1 MVGKK
6 EKIYYKKSII
16 TFDIETTSYIE
27 NVKLK
32 NGKEKQMKH
41 AFMYIGAIYN
51 NGVISKYR
59 KWEDFISYFDSLS
72 SLCSKNE
79 RYIIWVHNLSF
90 EFQFMKDWIKF
101 SDVFAR
107 KAHNV
112 IKCVYKKI
120 EFRDTLALSNCKLEK
135 LAINE
140 KLPVQKATG
149 DLDYSLTRHQSSR
162 LDSVEENYVDLD
174 VIIVAE
180 YIKKKVK
187 EYGSLQEIPMTSTGE
202 VRYLFRKELGKN
214 LKNIHNLSVLYSAQT
229 KELQNLLIDI
239 YAGAYTHA
247 NYQII
252 GKEMYDVL
260 CVDISSSYPYQMV
273 SKKYPTIWL
282 GIKDEKYLVEE
293 LFAKYPPEDYAIA
306 CRCTFTNL
314 RAKHV
319 HSILSK
325 HKSSRLDLNS
335 LIEDNGRVNSCDVI
349 EFACNEIDIL
359 NILDFYDFDNIEIR
373 EIYVSKKQYLPK
385 ELVSI
390 LLKLFQMKTSLKGIE
405 EEVENYM
412 RSKSRI
418 SGVYG
423 TCVFNILDS
432 GIYFDNECDTKF
444 IKEEKDFSDFK
455 KYCNNPKQYLWYS
468 IGVWVTSYA
477 KRQIL
482 EPIKKLSEN
491 ALYSDTD
498 SVKYQGYS
506 RYKKMWSHLDAKY
519 KTQFYD
525 AMRYHNFKKEQ
536 YEFYD
541 KNGKQYFMGV
551 FEKEPTYKRFKALG
565 SKRYLVEYENGKMSS
580 TVAGA
585 PKDLVNHLGKTNDE
599 KFKNFS
605 NYFTLKNCKLC
616 HTYTEEDTYRIITD
630 YEGKSDIVHIKS
642 GVCLMPADFSMNW
655 SDTFIE
661 FLLGK
666 IELED
671 KDIYRYFIG
680 QKHFK

>member
-1 MVGKK
+1 MRGR
-6 EKIYYKKSII
+6 EEIYYKKSII
-16 TFDIETTSYIE
+16 TFDIETTSYVE
-27 NVKLK
+27 EVKLE
-32 NGKEKQMKH
+32 NGKTKTMKH

-59 KWEDFISYFDSLS
+59 TWEEIISYFDSLNKI
-72 SLCSKNE
+72 CSKNE

-107 KAHNV
+107 KSHNV
-112 IKCVYKKI
+112 IKAVYKNI

-140 KLPVQKATG
+140 KLPVQKASG
-149 DLDYSLTRHQSSR
+149 DLDYSLIRHQSSR

-202 VRYLFRKELGKN
+202 VRYFFRKELGKN
-214 LKNIHNLSVLYSAQT
+214 LKKIHNLSVLYSAQT

-252 GKEMYDVL
+252 GKEMYNVP

-273 SKKYPTIWL
+273 SKKFPTIWFP
-282 GIKDEKYLVEE
+282 IKNERYTVKD
-293 LFAKYPPEDYAIA
+293 LFAKYPVEDYAIA

-314 RAKHV
+314 RSKHV
-319 HSILSK
+319 HSVLSK
-325 HKSSRLDLNS
+325 HKSSRLDLKS
-335 LIEDNGRVNSCDVI
+335 LIEDNGRVNSCDEI

-359 NILDFYDFDNIEIR
+359 NILDFYYFDNIEIR

-390 LLKLFQMKTSLKGIE
+390 ILNLFQMKTNLKGIKE
-405 EEVENYM
+405 EADNYM
-412 RSKSRI
+412 RSKTRI

-444 IKEEKDFSDFK
+444 IKEEKDFSDFV

-477 KRQIL
+477 KRQVL
-482 EPIKKLSEN
+482 APIKKLSEN
-491 ALYSDTD
+491 GLYSDTD
-498 SVKYQGYS
+498 SAKYQGYS
-506 RYKKMWSHLDAKY
+506 RYKKMWKHMNAKY
-519 KTQFYD
+519 KTEFYD
-525 AMRYHNFKKEQ
+525 AMKYHNFKEEQ
-536 YEFYD
+536 YTFYD
-541 KNGKQYFMGV
+541 KNGKQHFMGV
-551 FEKEPTYKRFKALG
+551 FEEEATYKRFKALG
-565 SKRYLVEYENGKMSS
+565 SKRYLVEYENGEMES

-666 IELED
+666 IELQD

>member
-1 MVGKK
+1 MNGKK
-6 EKIYYKKSII
+6 EEIYYKKSII
-16 TFDIETTSYIE
+16 TFDIETTSYVE
-27 NVKLK
+27 NVKLE
-32 NGKEKQMKH
+32 NGKEKQIKH

-51 NGVISKYR
+51 NGLISKYR
-59 KWEDFISYFDSLS
+59 TWEEIIKYFDSLNK
-72 SLCSKNE
+72 LCSKNE

-112 IKCVYKKI
+112 IKCTYKRL

-140 KLPVQKATG
+140 KLPVQKASG
-149 DLDYSLTRHQSSR
+149 DLDYSLIRHQSSR
-162 LDSVEENYVDLD
+162 LDSKEENYLDLD
-174 VIIVAE
+174 VIVLAE

-214 LKNIHNLSVLYSAQT
+214 LKKMHNLSVLYSAQT

-239 YAGAYTHA
+239 YSGAYTHA

-252 GKEMYDVL
+252 GKEMYDVS
-260 CVDISSSYPYQMV
+260 CVDIASSYPYQMV

-282 GIKDEKYLVEE
+282 GIKEEKYTVKE
-293 LFAKYPPEDYAIA
+293 LFAKYPVEEYAIA

-325 HKSSRLDLNS
+325 HKSSRLDLKS
-335 LIEDNGRVNSCDVI
+335 LIEDNGRVNFCNEI

-359 NILDFYDFDNIEIR
+359 NILDFYYFDNIEIR
-373 EIYVSKKQYLPK
+373 DIYVSKKQYLPK

-390 LLKLFQMKTSLKGIE
+390 ILKLFQMKTNLKGIDE
-405 EEVENYM
+405 EIENYM
-412 RSKSRI
+412 RSKNKI
-418 SGVYG
+418 NGVYG

-455 KYCNNPKQYLWYS
+455 KYCNSPKQYLWYS

-506 RYKKMWSHLDAKY
+506 KYKKMWSHLNAKY
-519 KTQFYD
+519 KTEFSS
-525 AMRYHNFKKEQ
+525 AMRHHNFKKEQ
-536 YEFYD
+536 YTFYD
-541 KNGKQYFMGV
+541 KNGKQHFMGI
-551 FEKEPTYKRFKALG
+551 FEEEPTLKRFKALG
-565 SKRYLVEYENGKMSS
+565 SKRYLVEYENGKIES

-585 PKDLVNHLGKTNDE
+585 PKDLANHLGKTNDE

-605 NYFTLKNCKLC
+605 NYFKLENCKLC

-630 YEGKSDIVHIKS
+630 YQGKSDIVHIKS

-666 IELED
+666 IELQD

>member
-1 MVGKK
+1 MGGK
-6 EKIYYKKSII
+6 EEIFYKKSII

-27 NVKLK
+27 NVKLE
-32 NGKEKQMKH
+32 NGKQKQMKH

-59 KWEDFISYFDSLS
+59 TWEEIIEYFNSLNK
-72 SLCSKNE
+72 LCSKNE

-112 IKCVYKKI
+112 IKCVYERI

-140 KLPVQKATG
+140 KLPVQKASG
-149 DLDYSLTRHQSSR
+149 DLDYSLIRHQSSR
-162 LDSVEENYVDLD
+162 LDYVEENYVDLD

-214 LKNIHNLSVLYSAQT
+214 IKKIHNLSVLYSAQT

-252 GKEMYDVL
+252 GKEMYDVS
-260 CVDISSSYPYQMV
+260 CVDIASSYPYQMV

-282 GIKDEKYLVEE
+282 GIKNEKYLVEE
-293 LFAKYPPEDYAIA
+293 LFAKYPVEDYAIA
-306 CRCTFTNL
+306 CRCTFSNL

-325 HKSSRLDLNS
+325 HKSSRLDLKS
-335 LIEDNGRVNSCDVI
+335 LIEDNGRVNSCDEI

-373 EIYVSKKQYLPK
+373 DIYVSKKQYLPK
-385 ELVSI
+385 ELVAI
-390 LLKLFQMKTSLKGIE
+390 ILKLFQKKTNQKGIE
-405 EEVENYM
+405 EEFENYM
-412 RSKSRI
+412 RSKSNI
-418 SGVYG
+418 NGVYG

-432 GIYFDNECDTKF
+432 GVYFDNECEKKY
-444 IKEEKDFSDFK
+444 IKEEKGFSDFV

-477 KRQIL
+477 KRQVL

-506 RYKKMWSHLDAKY
+506 RYKKLWRHLNVKY
-519 KTQFYD
+519 KTDFYD
-525 AMRYHNFKKEQ
+525 AMRYHNFKQEE
-536 YEFYD
+536 YTFYD

-551 FEKEPTYKRFKALG
+551 FEEEPTYKRFKALG
-565 SKRYLVEYENGKMSS
+565 SKRYLVEYENGEMNS

-630 YEGKSDIVHIKS
+630 YQGKSDIVHIKS
-642 GVCLMPADFSMNW
+642 GVCLTPADFSMSM

-666 IELED
+666 IELQD

>member
-1 MVGKK
+1 MAGKNL
-6 EKIYYKKSII
+6 KIYYKKSII
-16 TFDIETTSYIE
+16 TFDIETTSYVE
-27 NVKLK
+27 NVKLE

-59 KWEDFISYFDSLS
+59 TWEEIIKYFDSLNK
-72 SLCSKNE
+72 LCSKNE

-112 IKCVYKKI
+112 IKCVYKSL

-135 LAINE
+135 LAKNE
-140 KLPVQKATG
+140 KLHVEKASG
-149 DLDYSLTRHQSSR
+149 DLDYTLIRHQSSR
-162 LDSVEENYVDLD
+162 LDSVEEHYVDMD
-174 VIIVAE
+174 VIVLAE

-187 EYGSLQEIPMTSTGE
+187 EYGRLEEIPMTSTGE
-202 VRYLFRKELGKN
+202 VRYFFRKELGKN
-214 LKNIHNLSVLYSAQT
+214 LKKIHNLSVLYSAQT
-229 KELQNLLIDI
+229 KNLQNLLIDI

-252 GKEMYDVL
+252 GKEMYNIF
-260 CVDISSSYPYQMV
+260 CADISSSYPYQMV

-282 GIKDEKYLVEE
+282 GISEE
-293 LFAKYPPEDYAIA
+293 LYTIKKIFERYSPEDYAIA
-306 CRCTFTNL
+306 CRCTFSNL

-335 LIEDNGRVNSCDVI
+335 LIEDNGRVVSCEKI
-349 EFACNEIDIL
+349 EFACNEIDL
-359 NILDFYDFDNIEIR
+359 MNILDFYNFDDIEIR
-373 EIYVSKKQYLPK
+373 EVYVSKKEYLPK
-385 ELVSI
+385 EIVAI
-390 LLKLFQMKTSLKGIE
+390 ILKLFQMKTNLKGIE
-405 EEVENYM
+405 EETENYM
-412 RSKSRI
+412 RSKNKI
-418 SGVYG
+418 NGVYG

-444 IKEEKDFSDFK
+444 IKEEKGFSDFV

-491 ALYSDTD
+491 SLYSDTD

-506 RYKKMWSHLDAKY
+506 RYKKLWKHLNSKY

-525 AMRYHNFKKEQ
+525 AMRFHNFKEEE
-536 YEFYD
+536 YIFFD
-541 KNGKQYFMGV
+541 KHGVQQFMGV
-551 FEKEPTYKRFKALG
+551 FEEEDPYRRFKALG
-565 SKRYLVEYENGKMSS
+565 SKRYLVEYYNGKMAS

-585 PKDLVNHLGKTNDE
+585 PKNLVDFLGKTNDE

-605 NYFTLKNCKLC
+605 NYFSLKDCKLC

-642 GVCLMPADFSMNW
+642 GVCLTPSDFSMNW
-655 SDTFIE
+655 SDSFIE

>member
-1 MVGKK
+1 MNGKD
-6 EKIYYKKSII
+6 KIRYKKSII
-16 TFDIETTSYIE
+16 TFDIETTSYVE
-27 NVKLK
+27 DVKLK
-32 NGKEKQMKH
+32 NGKKKQIKH

-112 IKCVYKKI
+112 IRCTYKNI
-120 EFRDTLALSNCKLEK
+120 EFRDTLALSNCKLER

-140 KLPVQKATG
+140 KLPVQKASG
-149 DLDYSLTRHQSSR
+149 DLDYSLIRHQSSR
-162 LDSVEENYVDLD
+162 LDPKEENYLDLD

-214 LKNIHNLSVLYSAQT
+214 LKKIHDLSVLYSAQT

-252 GKEMYDVL
+252 GKEMYDVF

-273 SKKYPTIWL
+273 SKKYPTIWI
-282 GIKDEKYLVEE
+282 GIKEDLYTIEK
-293 LFAKYPPEDYAIA
+293 LFAKYPVEEYAIA

-325 HKSSRLDLNS
+325 HKSSRLDLKS
-335 LIEDNGRVNSCDVI
+335 LIEDNGRVNFCSKI
-349 EFACNEIDIL
+349 EYACNEIDL
-359 NILDFYDFDNIEIR
+359 QNITEFYDFDDIEIR
-373 EIYVSKKQYLPK
+373 DIYVSKKQYLPK
-385 ELVSI
+385 ELVAI
-390 LLKLFQMKTSLKGIE
+390 ILKLFQMKTNLKGIE
-405 EEVENYM
+405 EEIENYM
-412 RSKSRI
+412 RSKI
-418 SGVYG
+418 WINGVYG
-423 TCVFNILDS
+423 TCVFNILDA
-432 GIYFDNECDTKF
+432 GIFFDNECDKKF
-444 IKEEKDFSDFK
+444 IKSEKTFSDFK
-455 KYCNNPKQYLWYS
+455 KYCNNPLQYLWYS

-482 EPIKKLSEN
+482 EPIRHLSEN

-506 RYKKMWSHLDAKY
+506 RYKKMWKHLNAKY
-519 KTQFYD
+519 KTEFYD
-525 AMRYHNFKKEQ
+525 AMRYHNFIKEEYSFFDKNKKEH
-536 YEFYD
+536 
-541 KNGKQYFMGV
+541 FMGV
-551 FEKEPTYKRFKALG
+551 FEEERPYKRFKSLG
-565 SKRYLVEYENGKMSS
+565 SKRYLVEYYNGEMAS

-616 HTYTEEDTYRIITD
+616 HKYTEEDTYRIITD
-630 YEGKSDIVHIKS
+630 YQGKSDIVHIKS
-642 GVCLMPADFSMNW
+642 GVCLTPADFSMNW
-655 SDTFIE
+655 DDTFIE

-666 IELED
+666 IELDD
-671 KDIYRYFIG
+671 KDIYRYFLNK
-680 QKHFK
+680 KHFK

>member
-1 MVGKK
+1 MSGKK

-16 TFDIETTSYIE
+16 TFDIETTSYVEDI
-27 NVKLK
+27 KLK
-32 NGKEKQMKH
+32 NGKTKTMKH

-51 NGVISKYR
+51 NGIISKYR
-59 KWEDFISYFDSLS
+59 KWEDIISYFDSLNK
-72 SLCSKNE
+72 LCSKNE

-90 EFQFMKDWIKF
+90 EFQFMKDWMKF

-112 IKCVYKKI
+112 IKAVYKNI
-120 EFRDTLALSNCKLEK
+120 EFRDTLALSNCRLEK

-140 KLPVQKATG
+140 KLPVQKAVG
-149 DLDYSLTRHQSSR
+149 DLDYSLIRHQSSQ

-180 YIKKKVK
+180 YIKKKLK

-214 LKNIHNLSVLYSAQT
+214 LKKIHDLSVLYSAQT

-252 GKEMYDVL
+252 GKEMYDVS
-260 CVDISSSYPYQMV
+260 CVDIASSYPYQMV
-273 SKKYPTIWL
+273 SKKYPTIWV
-282 GIKDEKYLVEE
+282 GIKEDLYTTEK
-293 LFAKYPPEDYAIA
+293 LFNKYPVEDYAIA

-335 LIEDNGRVNSCDVI
+335 LIEDNGRVNYCKKI
-349 EFACNEIDIL
+349 EYACNEVDL
-359 NILDFYDFDNIEIR
+359 QNIIDFYDFDDIEIR
-373 EIYVSKKQYLPK
+373 DIYVSCKQYLPK

-390 LLKLFQMKTSLKGIE
+390 VLKLFQMKTNLKGIE

-412 RSKSRI
+412 RSKNKI
-418 SGVYG
+418 NGVYG

-432 GIYFDNECDTKF
+432 GIYFDNECDKKF
-444 IKEEKDFSDFK
+444 IKSEKSFSDFR

-506 RYKKMWSHLDAKY
+506 RYKKMWKHLNAKY
-519 KTQFYD
+519 KTEFYD
-525 AMRYHNFKKEQ
+525 AMRYHNFKKEE
-536 YEFYD
+536 YTFYD
-541 KNGKQYFMGV
+541 KHGIQHFMGV
-551 FEKEPTYKRFKALG
+551 FDEEPPYKRFKALG
-565 SKRYLVEYENGKMSS
+565 SKRYLVEYENGEMES

-599 KFKNFS
+599 KFRNFS
-605 NYFTLKNCKLC
+605 NYFTLKDCKLC

-630 YEGKSDIVHIKS
+630 YQGKSDIVHIKS
-642 GVCLMPADFSMNW
+642 GVCLTPADFSMNW

-666 IELED
+666 IELDD

-680 QKHFK
+680 QKHLK

>member
-1 MVGKK
+1 MVGKR

-16 TFDIETTSYIE
+16 TFDIETTSYVE
-27 NVKLK
+27 EVKQK
-32 NGKEKQMKH
+32 NGKIKEVKH

-59 KWEDFISYFDSLS
+59 TWEEIISYFNSLNKI
-72 SLCSKNE
+72 CSKNE

-112 IKCVYKKI
+112 IKCVYKNI
-120 EFRDTLALSNCKLEK
+120 EFRDTLALSNCKLEN
-135 LAINE
+135 LAKNE
-140 KLPVQKATG
+140 KLSVEKASG
-149 DLDYSLTRHQSSR
+149 DLDYSLIRHQSSR
-162 LDSVEENYVDLD
+162 LDSVEEHYVDMD
-174 VIIVAE
+174 VIVLAE
-180 YIKKKVK
+180 YIKKKLK
-187 EYGSLQEIPMTSTGE
+187 EYKTLEEIPMTSTGE

-229 KELQNLLIDI
+229 KDLQNLLIDI

-252 GKEMYDVL
+252 GKEMYNIF
-260 CVDISSSYPYQMV
+260 CADIASSYPYQMV

-282 GIKDEKYLVEE
+282 GIKEE
-293 LFAKYPPEDYAIA
+293 LYTIKELFKKYPIEDFAIA

-335 LIEDNGRVNSCDVI
+335 LIEDNGRVVSCDKI
-349 EFACNEIDIL
+349 EFACNEIDL
-359 NILDFYDFDNIEIR
+359 MNILDFYNFDDIEIR
-373 EIYVSKKQYLPK
+373 EVYVSKKQYLPK
-385 ELVSI
+385 EIVAI
-390 LLKLFQMKTSLKGIE
+390 ILKLFQMKTNLKGIE
-405 EEVENYM
+405 EEAENYM
-412 RSKSRI
+412 RSKNKI
-418 SGVYG
+418 NGVYG

-432 GIYFDNECDTKF
+432 GIFFDNECDTKF
-444 IKEEKDFSDFK
+444 IKEEKGFNDFV

-477 KRQIL
+477 KRQVL

-506 RYKKMWSHLDAKY
+506 KYKKMWTHLNAKY
-519 KTQFYD
+519 KTEFYD
-525 AMRYHNFKKEQ
+525 AMRFHNFKTEE
-536 YEFYD
+536 YTFFD
-541 KNGKQYFMGV
+541 KHGVQHFMGV
-551 FEKEPTYKRFKALG
+551 FDEEEPYRRFKALG
-565 SKRYLVEYENGKMSS
+565 SKRYLVEYYNGEMSS

-585 PKDLVNHLGKTNDE
+585 PKDLVNHLGETNDE
-599 KFKNFS
+599 KFKKFS
-605 NYFTLKNCKLC
+605 NYFSLKDCKLC

-642 GVCLMPADFSMNW
+642 GVCLTSSDFSMNW
-655 SDTFIE
+655 SDSFIE

>member
-1 MVGKK
+1 MSGR
-6 EKIYYKKSII
+6 EEIYYKKSII
-16 TFDIETTSYIE
+16 TFDIETTSYVE
-27 NVKLK
+27 EVKLE
-32 NGKEKQMKH
+32 NGKTKTMKH

-90 EFQFMKDWIKF
+90 EFQFMKDWMKF

-107 KAHNV
+107 KSHNV
-112 IKCVYKKI
+112 IKCVYKRI

-140 KLPVQKATG
+140 KLPVQKASG
-149 DLDYSLTRHQSSR
+149 DLDYSLIRHQSSR

-214 LKNIHNLSVLYSAQT
+214 LKKMHNLSVLYSAQT

-252 GKEMYDVL
+252 GKEMFNVS

-273 SKKYPTIWL
+273 SKKYPTIWF
-282 GIKDEKYLVEE
+282 GIKDERYLVEE
-293 LFAKYPPEDYAIA
+293 LFAKYPVEEYAIA

-314 RAKHV
+314 RSKHV

-325 HKSSRLDLNS
+325 HKSSRLDLKS

-373 EIYVSKKQYLPK
+373 DIYVSKKQYLPK
-385 ELVSI
+385 EIVSI
-390 LLKLFQMKTSLKGIE
+390 ILKLFQMKTNLKGIG

-412 RSKSRI
+412 RSKNKI
-418 SGVYG
+418 NGVYG

-444 IKEEKDFSDFK
+444 IKEEKDFGDFK

-506 RYKKMWSHLDAKY
+506 RYKKMWSHLNAKH
-519 KTQFYD
+519 KTEFYN
-525 AMRYHNFKKEQ
+525 AMRYQNIKEEK
-536 YEFYD
+536 YTFYD
-541 KNGKQYFMGV
+541 KHGTQHFMGV
-551 FEKEPTYKRFKALG
+551 FEEEPTYKRFKALG
-565 SKRYLVEYENGKMSS
+565 SKRYLVEYENGEMES

-585 PKDLVNHLGKTNDE
+585 PKNLVDSLGKTNDE

>member
-1 MVGKK
+1 MNGKK
-6 EKIYYKKSII
+6 EEIYYKKSII
-16 TFDIETTSYIE
+16 TFDIETTSYVE
-27 NVKLK
+27 NVKLE
-32 NGKEKQMKH
+32 NGKEKQIKH

-51 NGVISKYR
+51 NGLISKYR
-59 KWEDFISYFDSLS
+59 TWEEIIKYFDSLDK
-72 SLCSKNE
+72 LCSKKE

-112 IKCVYKKI
+112 IKCTYKSL

-140 KLPVQKATG
+140 KLPVQKASG
-149 DLDYSLTRHQSSR
+149 DLDYSLIRHQSSR
-162 LDSVEENYVDLD
+162 LDSKEENYLDLD
-174 VIIVAE
+174 VIVLAE

-214 LKNIHNLSVLYSAQT
+214 LNKIHNLSVLYSAQT

-239 YAGAYTHA
+239 YSGAYTHA

-252 GKEMYDVL
+252 GKEMYDVS
-260 CVDISSSYPYQMV
+260 CVDIASSYPYQMV

-282 GIKDEKYLVEE
+282 GIKEEKYTVKE
-293 LFAKYPPEDYAIA
+293 LFEKYPIEDFAIA
-306 CRCTFTNL
+306 CKCTFTNL

-325 HKSSRLDLNS
+325 HKSSRLDLKS
-335 LIEDNGRVNSCDVI
+335 LIEDNGRVNSCDKI

-359 NILDFYDFDNIEIR
+359 NILDFYYFDDIEIS
-373 EIYVSKKQYLPK
+373 EVYVSKKQYLPK

-390 LLKLFQMKTSLKGIE
+390 ILKLFQMKTNLKGIDE
-405 EEVENYM
+405 EIENYM
-412 RSKSRI
+412 RSKNKI
-418 SGVYG
+418 NGVYG

-455 KYCNNPKQYLWYS
+455 KYCNSPKQYLWYS

-506 RYKKMWSHLDAKY
+506 KYKKMWSHLNAKY
-519 KTQFYD
+519 KTEFYN
-525 AMRYHNFKKEQ
+525 AMKHHNFKQEEYK
-536 YEFYD
+536 FYD
-541 KNGKQYFMGV
+541 KHGKEHFMGL
-551 FEKEPTYKRFKALG
+551 FEEEPTLKRFKALG
-565 SKRYLVEYENGKMSS
+565 SKRYLVEYENGKIES

-585 PKDLVNHLGKTNDE
+585 PKDLANHLGKTNDE

-605 NYFTLKNCKLC
+605 NYFKLENCKLC

-630 YEGKSDIVHIKS
+630 YQGKSDIVHIKS

-666 IELED
+666 IELQD

>member
-6 EKIYYKKSII
+6 EKTVYKKSII

-140 KLPVQKATG
+140 KLPVQKASG
-149 DLDYSLTRHQSSR
+149 DLNYSLIRHQSSR

-214 LKNIHNLSVLYSAQT
+214 IKRIHDLSVLYSAQT

-252 GKEMYDVL
+252 GKEMYDVS

-282 GIKDEKYLVEE
+282 GIKDEKYTVKE
-293 LFAKYPPEDYAIA
+293 LFTKYPSEDYAIA
-306 CRCTFTNL
+306 CRCTFTKL

-325 HKSSRLDLNS
+325 HKSSRLDLKS

-349 EFACNEIDIL
+349 EFACNEIDL
-359 NILDFYDFDNIEIR
+359 MNILDFYDFDNIEIR
-373 EIYVSKKQYLPK
+373 DIYVSKKQYLPK

-390 LLKLFQMKTSLKGIE
+390 ILKLFQMKTNLKGIE
-405 EEVENYM
+405 EEAENYM
-412 RSKSRI
+412 RSKNKI
-418 SGVYG
+418 NGVYG

-444 IKEEKDFSDFK
+444 IKEEKGFSDFV

-506 RYKKMWSHLDAKY
+506 KYKKMWKHLDSKY
-519 KTQFYD
+519 KTEFYD
-525 AMRYHNFKKEQ
+525 AMRYHNFKKEK
-536 YEFYD
+536 YTFYD
-541 KNGKQYFMGV
+541 KHGTQHFMGV
-551 FEKEPTYKRFKALG
+551 FDEEPSYKRFKALG
-565 SKRYLVEYENGKMSS
+565 SKRYLVEYENGEMKS

-605 NYFTLKNCKLC
+605 NGFKLKNCKLC
-616 HTYTEEDTYRIITD
+616 HTYTEEDTYKIITD
-630 YEGKSDIVHIKS
+630 FQGKSDIVHIKS

-666 IELED
+666 IELDD

>member
-1 MVGKK
+1 MNGKK
-6 EKIYYKKSII
+6 EEIYYKKSII
-16 TFDIETTSYIE
+16 TFDIETTSYVE
-27 NVKLK
+27 NVKLE
-32 NGKEKQMKH
+32 NGKEKQIKH

-51 NGVISKYR
+51 NGLISKYR
-59 KWEDFISYFDSLS
+59 TWEEIIKYFDSLDK
-72 SLCSKNE
+72 LCSKKE

-112 IKCVYKKI
+112 IKCTYKSL

-140 KLPVQKATG
+140 KLPVQKASG
-149 DLDYSLTRHQSSR
+149 DLDYSLIRHQSSR
-162 LDSVEENYVDLD
+162 LDSKEENYLDLD
-174 VIIVAE
+174 VIVLAE

-214 LKNIHNLSVLYSAQT
+214 LKKMHNLSVLYSAQT

-239 YAGAYTHA
+239 YSGAYTHA

-252 GKEMYDVL
+252 GKEMYDVS
-260 CVDISSSYPYQMV
+260 CVDIASSYPYQMV

-282 GIKDEKYLVEE
+282 GIKEEKYTVKE
-293 LFAKYPPEDYAIA
+293 LFAKYPVEEYAIA

-325 HKSSRLDLNS
+325 HKSSRLDLKS
-335 LIEDNGRVNSCDVI
+335 LIEDNGRVNFCNEI

-359 NILDFYDFDNIEIR
+359 NILDFYYFDNIEIR
-373 EIYVSKKQYLPK
+373 DIYVSKKQYLPK

-390 LLKLFQMKTSLKGIE
+390 ILKLFQMKTNLKGIDE
-405 EEVENYM
+405 EIENYM
-412 RSKSRI
+412 RSKNKI
-418 SGVYG
+418 NGVYG

-432 GIYFDNECDTKF
+432 GVYFDNECDAKF

-455 KYCNNPKQYLWYS
+455 KYCNSPKQYLWYS

-506 RYKKMWSHLDAKY
+506 RYKKMWSHLNAKY
-519 KTQFYD
+519 KTEFSS
-525 AMRYHNFKKEQ
+525 AMRHHNFKKEQ
-536 YEFYD
+536 YTFYD
-541 KNGKQYFMGV
+541 KHGKEHFMGI
-551 FEKEPTYKRFKALG
+551 FEEEPTLKRFKALG
-565 SKRYLVEYENGKMSS
+565 SKRYLVEYENGKIES

-585 PKDLVNHLGKTNDE
+585 PKDLANHLGKTNDE

-605 NYFTLKNCKLC
+605 NYFKLENCKLC

-630 YEGKSDIVHIKS
+630 YQGKSDIVHIKS

-666 IELED
+666 IELQD

>member
-1 MVGKK
+1 MSGK

-27 NVKLK
+27 KVKLE
-32 NGKEKQMKH
+32 NGKEKEVKH

-72 SLCSKNE
+72 NLCAKNE

-90 EFQFMKDWIKF
+90 EFQFMKDWINF

-107 KAHNV
+107 KSHNV
-112 IKCVYKKI
+112 LKCVYKNI
-120 EFRDTLALSNCKLEK
+120 EFRDTLALSNCKLER

-140 KLPVQKATG
+140 KLPVQKAVG
-149 DLDYSLTRHQSSR
+149 DLNYTLIRHQSSR
-162 LDSVEENYVDLD
+162 LDPKEEKYLDLD
-174 VIIVAE
+174 VTIVAE

-187 EYGSLQEIPMTSTGE
+187 EYGSLGEIPMTSTGE

-214 LKNIHNLSVLYSAQT
+214 LKKIHNLSVLYSAQT

-252 GKEMYDVL
+252 GKEMYNVS
-260 CVDISSSYPYQMV
+260 CVDIASSYPYQMV
-273 SKKYPTIWL
+273 SKKYPTIWI
-282 GIKDEKYLVEE
+282 GIKEE
-293 LFAKYPPEDYAIA
+293 LYTVEDLFTKYPTSEYAIA
-306 CRCTFTNL
+306 CRCVFTNL

-325 HKSSRLDLNS
+325 HKSSRLDLKS
-335 LIEDNGRVNSCDVI
+335 LIEDNGRVNYCASI

-359 NILDFYDFDNIEIR
+359 NILDFYDFDDIEIR
-373 EIYVSKKQYLPK
+373 DIYVSKKEYLPK

-390 LLKLFQMKTSLKGIE
+390 ILNLFQQKTNLKGIVE
-405 EEVENYM
+405 EAENYF
-412 RSKSRI
+412 RAKVWI
-418 SGVYG
+418 NGVYG
-423 TCVFNILDS
+423 TCVFNILES
-432 GIYFDNECDTKF
+432 GIFFDNECDIKF
-444 IKEEKDFSDFK
+444 IKSEKTFSDFK
-455 KYCNNPKQYLWYS
+455 KYCANPKQYLWYS

-498 SVKYQGYS
+498 SVKYQGRS
-506 RYKKMWSHLDAKY
+506 RYKKMWKHLDAKC
-519 KTQFYD
+519 KTEFYD
-525 AMRYHNFKKEQ
+525 AMRYHNFKKEE
-536 YEFYD
+536 YTFFD
-541 KNGKQYFMGV
+541 KNGKEHFMGI
-551 FEKEPTYKRFKALG
+551 FEEERPYKRFKALG
-565 SKRYLVEYENGKMSS
+565 SKRYLVEYYNGEMES

-599 KFKNFS
+599 KFKNFR

-630 YEGKSDIVHIKS
+630 YQGKSEIVHIKS
-642 GVCLMPADFSMNW
+642 GVCLTPADFSMNW

-680 QKHFK
+680 QKHLK